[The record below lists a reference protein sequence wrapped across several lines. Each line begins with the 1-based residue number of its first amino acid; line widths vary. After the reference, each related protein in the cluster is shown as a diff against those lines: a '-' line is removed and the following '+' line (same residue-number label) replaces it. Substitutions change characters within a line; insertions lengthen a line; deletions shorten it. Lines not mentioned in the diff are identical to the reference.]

1 MKVCKLLYL
10 LTLSIAATPAATKKV
25 EFHVSESDLA
35 KQPNRT
41 TQEKVTVAASTYI
54 DSTTAKPLF
63 GGKAN
68 PYDEGILPV
77 LVMIKNESNQ
87 TISLRK
93 LRIEFLISGK
103 TKIDPT
109 PPVEVPYIHGSQ
121 KVRLE
126 QSKIPGGSGRMK
138 TKKNPFQVL
147 DFQERGFAA
156 KMLPPGEFASGFFY
170 FQSGLTRGSKL
181 LVQGLTEAGSGKELF
196 FFELPLD

>member
-1 MKVCKLLYL
+1 MKICKLLVL
-10 LTLSIAATPAATKKV
+10 LALSIAVTPAATKKV
-25 EFHVSESDLA
+25 DFHVSEADLA

-41 TQEKVTVAASTYI
+41 AQEKVTMAAAAYM
-54 DSTTAKPLF
+54 DAVTAKPIF

-68 PYDEGILPV
+68 PYDEGILPI
-77 LVMIKNESNQ
+77 LVMIKNESSQ

-93 LRIEFLISGK
+93 LKVEFLIGGRQ
-103 TKIDPT
+103 KIEPT

-126 QSKIPGGSGRMK
+126 QSQIPGGSGRMK
-138 TKKNPFQVL
+138 SKKNPFQVL

-170 FQSGLTRGSKL
+170 FQSGLTRGSKVL
-181 LVQGLTEAGSGKELF
+181 IQGLSEAGTGKELF

>member
-10 LTLSIAATPAATKKV
+10 LTLSIAVTPAANKKV
-25 EFHVSESDLA
+25 DFHVSESDLA

-41 TQEKVTVAASTYI
+41 TQEKVTIGAAAYM
-54 DSTTAKPLF
+54 DSNTAKPLF

-68 PYDEGILPV
+68 PYDEGILPI
-77 LVMIKNESNQ
+77 LIMIKNETNQ

-93 LRIEFLISGK
+93 MRVEFLIGGRE
-103 TKIDPT
+103 KIDPT

-121 KVRLE
+121 RVRLE
-126 QSKIPGGSGRMK
+126 QSQIPGGSGRMK
-138 TKKNPFQVL
+138 SKKNPFQVL

-170 FQSGLTRGSKL
+170 FQTGLPRGSKVL
-181 LVQGLTEAGSGKELF
+181 IHVPGC
-196 FFELPLD
+196 